1 MTHAKATS
9 GELIKISIIFTMLLI
24 KKEIILENTTY
35 FDRTF
40 DWKYISTTL
49 NDWNIVALAMIN
61 TNKFVYLSFEVK

>member
-40 DWKYISTTL
+40 D
-49 NDWNIVALAMIN
+49 
-61 TNKFVYLSFEVK
+61 